1 MMLDIACFIVYS
13 AFCIGFL
20 YLYRENSMAK
30 KKNKNKLYVYRD
42 YVALCYARDVYEA
55 IAKFKCVYD
64 DVDES
69 NVYKVW
75 FTPFKVA
82 VLHDVEGR

>member
-30 KKNKNKLYVYRD
+30 KNKNKLYVYRD
-42 YVALCYARDVYEA
+42 YIALCYARNIEEA
-55 IAKFKCVYD
+55 IAKFRCVYD
-64 DVDES
+64 DADEDT
-69 NVYKVW
+69 VYMVW
-75 FTPFKVA
+75 FTPYKVA
-82 VLHDVEGR
+82 VLHDWR